1 MPQFN
6 TIDVPFRGRE
16 YTCRAS
22 HRPIFHAERELGLNI
37 LAPNEPHLFKQPTG
51 YMLAALTW
59 MLLRSKLP
67 TLTIDEVF
75 DDVLADMPA
84 YDKIGI
90 VFVEQLKGVLP
101 WADQKGDAKAEAP
114 LAETDSG
121 ASDGPQPVSS
131 SDSQPASSG
140 D

>member
-1 MPQFN
+1 MPVFD
-6 TIDVPFRGRE
+6 TIDVPFRGKE

-22 HRPIFHAERELGLNI
+22 HRAIFHAERELGLNI
-37 LAPNEPHLFKQPTG
+37 LTPNEPHLFKQPAG
-51 YMLAALTW
+51 YMLAALAW

-101 WADQKGDAKAEAP
+101 WVEQKGDAKAEAP
-114 LAETDSG
+114 LAVSVSG
-121 ASDGPQPVSS
+121 ESDGPPA
-131 SDSQPASSG
+131 ASSFESPAVNSG